1 MRERSDAVAKLPVF
15 ALPALVVGAEQD
27 LAVPL
32 EHSRVLAEGLPDA
45 LLKIIPGAGHMAN
58 LEQPE
63 LFNAALLDFLDTLP

>member
-1 MRERSDAVAKLPVF
+1 LPAF

-32 EHSRVLAEGLPDA
+32 EYSQVLAEGLPNSK
-45 LLKIIPGAGHMAN
+45 LVIIRGAGHMAN

-63 LFNAALLDFLDTLP
+63 LFNAALVDFLATLP